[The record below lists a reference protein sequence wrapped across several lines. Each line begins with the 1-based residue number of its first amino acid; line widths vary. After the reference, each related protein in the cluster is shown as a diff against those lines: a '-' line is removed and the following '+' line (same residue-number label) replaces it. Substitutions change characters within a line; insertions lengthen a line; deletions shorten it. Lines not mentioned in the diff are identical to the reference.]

1 MPSHA
6 AASHWQRLRLRL
18 PAPVSACG
26 RRRRAHC
33 RAVASSVIA
42 PPAAGALLVS
52 FSIPVLLLP
61 PLERG
66 GAHRPRAATSRAG
79 APALAPPAPPPGW
92 SPALLRFLAATI
104 FSEHPGLLAR
114 CTFKAK
120 LAPHSSVSS
129 RTTAAAMLEAMPQD
143 QVQGSPV
150 AGQLGKPLG
159 QEQCCQC
166 SQPGLI
172 CIPSSL
178 SITSTCGQLS
188 SWPLTDVAVPQ

>member
-1 MPSHA
+1 M
-6 AASHWQRLRLRL
+6 
-18 PAPVSACG
+18 
-26 RRRRAHC
+26 
-33 RAVASSVIA
+33 IA

-104 FSEHPGLLAR
+104 FYEHPGFLAR

-129 RTTAAAMLEAMPQD
+129 STIAAAKLKAMPQD

-150 AGQLGKPLG
+150 AGQLGKLLG
-159 QEQCCQC
+159 QEQCWLLPARPNLH
-166 SQPGLI
+166 SFFFEHHLYPR
-172 CIPSSL
+172 
-178 SITSTCGQLS
+178 STQFLALDRCRG
-188 SWPLTDVAVPQ
+188 TAVKVHDRYARRGRCALAR